1 LLIRVL
7 TYSLYEGYVIENRI
21 RAPDGDFSSF
31 YADHKFL
38 HAPLNY
44 SAREKRRNATED
56 YPP

>member
-1 LLIRVL
+1 L